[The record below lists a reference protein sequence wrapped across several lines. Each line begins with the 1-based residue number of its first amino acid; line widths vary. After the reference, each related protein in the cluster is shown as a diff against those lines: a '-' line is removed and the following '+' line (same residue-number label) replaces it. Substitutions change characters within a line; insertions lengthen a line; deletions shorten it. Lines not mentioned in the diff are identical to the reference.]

1 MSRNTPKFGVDLITF
16 YNPSFWNL
24 PDEKAI
30 QELSDRD
37 PDAVWRKILDSA
49 AAAGVTSLEVT
60 FGPADIGSIRRAFGS
75 ATEFKKEL
83 DGRGMEL
90 KSAFYLEGSWQP
102 DADRGEIADSAA
114 AYARFIKEAGGDVL
128 VAAPPMRTT
137 WNAEPPQ
144 FNDFDFL
151 KNVAD
156 IAHVVGRASLQEG
169 VTTALH
175 TEAHSSFCTARD
187 VDLLMALTDPLFVS
201 LCPDTGHLALSGGEP
216 TQIVSRHRERV
227 VISHWK
233 DATGPAPLRVPID
246 DSIHDSHREYFR
258 RVGAGSVDWFA
269 WGRLMR
275 EIGFTDL
282 ALLELDAVADPV
294 TEITA
299 AREFIE
305 QSLSTVFP

>member
-137 WNAEPPQ
+137 WNAEPRSSTISTSSRTSPTSPMWS
-144 FNDFDFL
+144 
-151 KNVAD
+151 A
-156 IAHVVGRASLQEG
+156 APASRRA
-169 VTTALH
+169 
-175 TEAHSSFCTARD
+175 
-187 VDLLMALTDPLFVS
+187 
-201 LCPDTGHLALSGGEP
+201 
-216 TQIVSRHRERV
+216 
-227 VISHWK
+227 
-233 DATGPAPLRVPID
+233 
-246 DSIHDSHREYFR
+246 
-258 RVGAGSVDWFA
+258 
-269 WGRLMR
+269 
-275 EIGFTDL
+275 
-282 ALLELDAVADPV
+282 
-294 TEITA
+294 
-299 AREFIE
+299 
-305 QSLSTVFP
+305 

>member
-1 MSRNTPKFGVDLITF
+1 MTSTPRFGVDLITF
-16 YNPSFWNL
+16 YNPAFWGL
-24 PDEKAI
+24 PDDAAL
-30 QELSDRD
+30 QDLSDRD
-37 PDAVWRKILDSA
+37 PDAVWKKILDSA
-49 AAAGVTSLEVT
+49 YEAGITSLEVT
-60 FGPADIGSIRRAFGS
+60 FGPANTDSIRRAFGS
-75 ATEFKKEL
+75 AKEFKREL

-90 KSAFYLEGSWQP
+90 KSAFYLEGSWAP
-102 DADRGEIADSAA
+102 DADRGEIAEQAG

-156 IAHVVGRASLQEG
+156 IAHVVGRASLLEG

-187 VDLLMALTDPLFVS
+187 VDLLMALTDPLFVG
-201 LCPDTGHLALSGGEP
+201 LCPDTGHLALSGGDP
-216 TQIVSRHRERV
+216 TRIASRHRERV

-233 DATGPAPLRVPID
+233 DATGPAPLRVPVD
-246 DSIHDSHREYFR
+246 DSIHESHRDYFR
-258 RVGAGSVDWFA
+258 RVGAGSIDWFA

-282 ALLELDAVADPV
+282 ALLELDAVPDPV
-294 TEITA
+294 AEMTA

-305 QSLSTVFP
+305 RSLSAVYP